1 MKLEFSDKL
10 EPQRLEFGLLRWN
23 NLSMW
28 NSSFLNLSSIK
39 IEVEELDTKKN
50 KEIRQMK
57 KTISRSEEEQRLED
71 DLELRRR
78 TK

>member
-10 EPQRLEFGLLRWN
+10 ELQRLEFGLLRWN

-28 NSSFLNLSSIK
+28 NSSLLNLSSIK
-39 IEVEELDTKKN
+39 LEVEEPDTKKN

-57 KTISRSEEEQRLED
+57 KMISRSEEEQRLED
-71 DLELRRR
+71 DLEL
-78 TK
+78 